1 MSFKYMVISAFLFL
15 TLRFISISVMLKTG
29 HTAAV
34 MWCQLSCC
42 FLSLFQHTSLPT
54 LSFSSPTR
62 LIFSLSPHLGSPPLL
77 HGKISPG
84 RHKHTSKYE
93 HACASS
99 HLHNCSPYIQKRTV
113 MRGVLISSAVN
124 EEVSDRG
131 KKGSENKGNVSCEE
145 NVCDVLREV

>member
-1 MSFKYMVISAFLFL
+1 MSFKYMIISAFLFL
-15 TLRFISISVMLKTG
+15 TLCFSVMLKTG

-42 FLSLFQHTSLPT
+42 FLSLFQHTSVPT

-62 LIFSLSPHLGSPPLL
+62 FIFSLSPHLDSPHLLL

-99 HLHNCSPYIQKRTV
+99 HLHNCSPYIQKCIVR
-113 MRGVLISSAVN
+113 RGVLISSAVN
-124 EEVSDRG
+124 EEVSDREKKRKRKRG
-131 KKGSENKGNVSCEE
+131 KCE
-145 NVCDVLREV
+145 LRGKRLRCAS